1 MIIRLLRAVSMY
13 AWALLIAVLLWFQV
27 HGQGES
33 TVSMDVSL
41 QLRGLPDNMVL
52 INDLPDHV
60 KITVSG
66 LQARLKLLDESK
78 LFLVIPANDV
88 REPGV
93 FTRPVDAGTLLLPP
107 GLTVDKVQPD
117 RLKLQVDRL
126 VKKTVA
132 VEVRFDLPE
141 GWQVHQVTIQPSEVT
156 LTGPEIWLEPL
167 ESVPT
172 EALRPPLIPGAVNMK
187 ANIVIPAEKA
197 IKQLDKNQPF
207 IVHGVLSRIVQQ
219 ETEQPL
225 PPDQHSGIGVN
236 DA

>member
-1 MIIRLLRAVSMY
+1 MILRFLRAVSMY
-13 AWALLIAVLLWFQV
+13 AWALLIAMLLWFQV

-78 LFLVIPANDV
+78 LFLVIAAGDV
-88 REPGV
+88 HEPGV
-93 FTRPVDAGTLLLPP
+93 FTRPVDAATLVLPP

-141 GWQVHQVTIQPSEVT
+141 GWQVHQVSVQPAEVT
-156 LTGPEIWLEPL
+156 LTGPEIWLETL

-172 EALRPPLIPGAVNMK
+172 EALRPPLTPGLVKMK
-187 ANIVIPAEKA
+187 ADIVIPAEKA
-197 IKQLDKNQPF
+197 IKQFDKEQQF
-207 IVHGVLSRIVQQ
+207 VVQGVLSRIVQQ
-219 ETEQPL
+219 ERERNPL
-225 PPDQHSGIGVN
+225 PEQSLQSQE
-236 DA
+236 